1 MSDQNFVT
9 ALGTTLWNTGLNF
22 GDTVWTGVSEVADA
36 TGGFISEE
44 YNAFTDTAYEIITTP
59 VRAAETVTQAAA
71 DAAATVAGG
80 AADATRAAGDA
91 TGDLLDNMRKSI
103 LYTPPLIIGALGVG
117 LFVAYK
123 QGLFK

>member
-44 YNAFTDTAYEIITTP
+44 YNAFTDTAYEIVTAP
-59 VRAAETVTQAAA
+59 VRAAETVTEQLQAGQRMQR
-71 DAAATVAGG
+71 V
-80 AADATRAAGDA
+80 R
-91 TGDLLDNMRKSI
+91 
-103 LYTPPLIIGALGVG
+103 
-117 LFVAYK
+117 
-123 QGLFK
+123 QGMQAENC